1 MNEAIKKLDVI
12 ETKIKIVEKEKDVAF
27 TFAEH
32 ERLDKELHDLEHER
46 VKLLDK
52 IFFFSV

>member
-1 MNEAIKKLDVI
+1 MNKFKRDLDAI

-32 ERLDKELHDLEHER
+32 ERLDKELHTLEYEKS
-46 VKLLDK
+46 KLLDK
-52 IFFFSV
+52 IFSLTL

>member
-1 MNEAIKKLDVI
+1 MNKLIKDLDLI
-12 ETKIKIVEKEKDVAF
+12 EEKIKLAQEEKSVAF

-32 ERLDKELHDLEHER
+32 ERLDKELHTLEYER

-52 IFFFSV
+52 IFSLTP